1 MCTANAWRRA
11 GLAVLLFF
19 LMQPAATRAA
29 TINVSDGDDLQA
41 KIDGAAGGDV
51 LLLGTGTYR
60 GFQIDHRHF
69 TEAKPLAIKA
79 APGAK
84 PLILGSNYAGY
95 LGKIS
100 DSSYLVFDGL
110 TLENSNQPFYC
121 TSIDHVIFVN
131 LEIHNTGQEILHIR
145 GASRYVDIRNCK
157 LYDTGHSQPQWAEG
171 IYVGMGQ
178 PPFESVEY
186 VWIEGNDIHHTGNSE
201 GINIKSRSYHIT
213 IRGNKVHDIAPGT
226 ATQYNQAGISCEAV
240 DLAFRPGVDPDI
252 WIENNEVYDVRF
264 GRWANGIQTTTM
276 GPKIINNHIHDC
288 QQFGIEFNDYN
299 NGPGA
304 FTTWLFGNKIANCGA
319 GAVNAT
325 ALSTKTADPGANPNQ
340 PQTWYQANTDSRIPM

>member
-1 MCTANAWRRA
+1 MFTATAWRRA
-11 GLAVLLFF
+11 GVAILPFF
-19 LMQPAATRAA
+19 LMPPVATRAA
-29 TINVSDGDDLQA
+29 TINVSEGDNLQA
-41 KIDGAAGGDV
+41 KIDGGAGGDV

-69 TEAKPLAIKA
+69 TEAKPLVIKA

-84 PLILGSNYAGY
+84 PLIQGSNYAGY
-95 LGKIS
+95 LGQIS

-145 GASRYVDIRNCK
+145 GASRYIDIRNCK

-226 ATQYNQAGISCEAV
+226 ATQYNQAGISCEAA
-240 DLAFRPGVDPDI
+240 DLTFKPGVDPDI

-304 FTTWLFGNKIANCGA
+304 FTTWLFGNRIANCAA
-319 GAVNAT
+319 GVVNAT
-325 ALSTKTADPGANPNQ
+325 ALPTKSADPGANPNQ
-340 PQTWYQANTDSRIPM
+340 PQTWYQANMASH

>member
-1 MCTANAWRRA
+1 VPP
-11 GLAVLLFF
+11 AV
-19 LMQPAATRAA
+19 TRAA
-29 TINVSDGDDLQA
+29 TLHVSDGDNLQA
-41 KIDGAAGGDV
+41 KIDSATGGDV

-60 GFQIDHRHF
+60 GFRIDHRRF
-69 TEAKPLAIKA
+69 TEAKPLVIKA
-79 APGAK
+79 APDAK
-84 PLILGSNYAGY
+84 PLILGSDYAGY

-121 TSIDHVIFVN
+121 SSVEHVIFIN

-145 GASRYVDIRNCK
+145 GASRYVDIRNCR
-157 LYDTGHSQPQWAEG
+157 LYDSGHSQPQWAEG
-171 IYVGMGQ
+171 IYIGVGQ

-201 GINIKSRSYHIT
+201 GINLKSRSYHIT
-213 IRGNKVHDIAPGT
+213 VRGNKVHDIAPGT
-226 ATQYNQAGISCEAV
+226 ATQYNQAAISCEAA
-240 DLAFRPGVDPDI
+240 DLTFRPGVDPDI

-304 FTTWLFGNKIANCGA
+304 FTTWMFGNKIANCAA
-319 GAVNAT
+319 GAANAT
-325 ALSTKTADPGANPNQ
+325 ALPAKSADPGPNPNQ
-340 PQTWYQANTDSRIPM
+340 PQTWYQADADSRHPM